1 MARHFLSHFIFH
13 SLFDLF
19 PQCCQTG
26 ASLGEFSVFEI
37 IDCTKEIKFIRRWG
51 GMKVIYSYTLFVK
64 MCNDDLSRSL
74 HPINKFSFKLKY
86 FEFFLTVCGEGREV
100 SSCEQQKR

>member
-26 ASLGEFSVFEI
+26 ASLGEISVFEI

-64 MCNDDLSRSL
+64 MCNDDLSSSL
-74 HPINKFSFKLKY
+74 HSTPSTKEMDYHGIEKPYIL
-86 FEFFLTVCGEGREV
+86 FLV
-100 SSCEQQKR
+100 QY